1 MLDEKG
7 METLFA
13 WYKQEGIENIGYE
26 DPDLLLFFLG
36 QASADDNEVMDLIN
50 KMKQL
55 KYSD

>member
-26 DPDLLLFFLG
+26 DPDCYDENCRYIG
-36 QASADDNEVMDLIN
+36 KGPVGIMN
-50 KMKQL
+50 
-55 KYSD
+55 Y